1 MLPPIGRH
9 PCCRYA
15 AIVDG
20 SATFRPLAR
29 AFCPTCASPPRR
41 RYGLRVALRDIRRV
55 SSYGMWIAYELHI
68 VCCLTGRTLF
78 YVMRVILYGT
88 HIVYGMYAARCFRGC
103 ALPYGMHV
111 ISNISSLV
119 MAACNP

>member
-1 MLPPIGRH
+1 
-9 PCCRYA
+9 
-15 AIVDG
+15 
-20 SATFRPLAR
+20 
-29 AFCPTCASPPRR
+29 
-41 RYGLRVALRDIRRV
+41 
-55 SSYGMWIAYELHI
+55 
-68 VCCLTGRTLF
+68 
-78 YVMRVILYGT
+78 MRVILYGT